1 MEISTWC
8 FQICRDTCLQKLL
21 KNELLE
27 VRNPQ
32 LCGVS
37 LKDMKRSEVLY
48 SLLGVQ
54 SMAEMARRGR
64 LRWCLGMWNVRVEI
78 IRCRPVEM
86 WRW

>member
-1 MEISTWC
+1 MQYQLC
-8 FQICRDTCLQKLL
+8 FQICRDICLQKLL

-54 SMAEMARRGR
+54 SVAEVARRGR
-64 LRWCLGMWNVRVEI
+64 MRWFGHVE
-78 IRCRPVEM
+78 RKSGDN
-86 WRW
+86 